1 MATFTVTTLADSGT
15 GSLRDAIALA
25 NASGGAD
32 TITFDDSLA
41 GGTINLSSTLE
52 ITGELTIW
60 GDIDDDNVADITLD
74 GGGTTQ
80 IMLAS
85 ADLII
90 DGLVMTRGSAVA
102 GGAISATAFLGIRN
116 SEFTNNVASQY
127 GGAIESMDLVVEDS
141 TFTGNTAT
149 NGAGGAIY
157 STSSIPIRN
166 SYFTGN
172 SAAGDGGAICASVVT
187 TYASTFADNVSG
199 GKGGAL
205 WAAGVTA
212 NNTTFYQNV
221 ATSMGDAAYAASHI
235 ELNDATAVGHASSGS
250 VFVTHN
256 FLVDNSLILGNTG
269 IDFADSFSSLPG
281 FVLSFTGLSLVDANP
296 DNWSGAAAATLLE
309 VFGTNTPVLADN
321 GGPVPTI
328 ALDPVASNPAID
340 TGGAR
345 DDARLLPANDV
356 PGLGTTAGD
365 IGAYEYYTQA
375 VSVDSSSADG
385 IYWLGQTINVTV
397 KFDQIVTVS
406 GTPILL
412 LETGTTDREA
422 SYVSGSGTNT
432 LTFRYTVQSGDTASD
447 LNFASTSALSLNGG
461 TISGPLSDASLLSLP
476 SLTGAKSLASQAT
489 LEVRGI
495 AAPAS
500 PVVASAISD
509 QSAKEDTAFSFV
521 VPSGTFTDANGDTLT
536 YTATSANGSALPS
549 WLSFNATTRTFSG
562 TPLNAHVGAI
572 TVRVTAADG
581 ITGTASD
588 EFTITVA
595 NTNDAPTAVT
605 LSANTIAEN
614 SAAGTVVGTL
624 SVTDPDTGDTS
635 VLSLIGGAGGR
646 FALAGNMIVVADG
659 AKLDF
664 EDKQSY
670 SITVRATDAAGATKD
685 QTLTIDIT
693 DIDDR
698 VIGGKGNNTLVGG
711 AGDELI
717 DGKAG
722 DDRLTGGDG
731 ADTFKFG
738 KGYGRDTITDFD
750 PTEGDIID
758 LSGAVGIKN
767 FRDLIKHHVEDT
779 GKDLVITA
787 NDGSLLVLKGVDV
800 DDLSKDCFLF

>member
-32 TITFDDSLA
+32 TITFDESLA
-41 GGTINLSSTLE
+41 GGTINLSSVLGVTD
-52 ITGELTIW
+52 GLTIV

-74 GGGTTQ
+74 GGGNTQ
-80 IMLAS
+80 IMDAS
-85 ADLII
+85 AQLII
-90 DGLVMTRGSAVA
+90 DGLVMTDGSATA
-102 GGAISATAFLGIRN
+102 GGAISATGFLGIVN
-116 SEFTNNVASQY
+116 SEFKDNVAQN
-127 GGAIESMDLVVEDS
+127 GGAIYCQDLVVEDS
-141 TFTGNTAT
+141 TFSGNTAT
-149 NGAGGAIY
+149 FGNGGAIY
-157 STSSIPIRN
+157 STSDIPIRN
-166 SYFTGN
+166 SYFTNN
-172 SAAGDGGAICASVVT
+172 SAAGDGGAIRANLLT
-187 TYASTFADNVSG
+187 TYASTFAENVSG
-199 GKGGAL
+199 GDGGAL
-205 WAAGVTA
+205 WAFMVTA
-212 NNTTFYQNV
+212 NNTTFYQNA
-221 ATSMGDAAYAASHI
+221 ATSMGDAAYATSYV
-235 ELNDATAVGHASSGS
+235 ELNDATVVGHASSGS
-250 VFVTHN
+250 VFAAHN
-256 FLVDNSLILGNTG
+256 YLVDNSLVLGNTG
-269 IDFADSFSSLPG
+269 IAFADSFSGVAG
-281 FVLSFTGLSLVDANP
+281 FTLWFTGLNLLDDDPNM
-296 DNWSGAAAATLLE
+296 SGAATATLLE

-406 GTPILL
+406 GTPTLL

-500 PVVASAISD
+500 PVVTSAISD

-581 ITGTASD
+581 ITGAASD

-595 NTNDAPTAVT
+595 NTNDAPTAVA
-605 LSANTIAEN
+605 LSASTIAEN
-614 SAAGTVVGTL
+614 SAAGTVVGNL
-624 SVTDPDTGDTS
+624 SVTDPDASDTAT
-635 VLSLIGGAGGR
+635 LSLVSSAGNR
-646 FALAGNMIVVADG
+646 FALVGNQLVVAED

-670 SITVRATDAAGATKD
+670 SITIRATDAAGATTD
-685 QTLTIDIT
+685 QTLTIAIT
-693 DIDDR
+693 DIDDT
-698 VIGGKGNNTLVGG
+698 VIGGKGNNILEGG
-711 AGDELI
+711 DGDELL

-722 DDRLTGGDG
+722 NDRLTGGDG
-731 ADTFKFG
+731 ADTFMFG

-758 LSGAVGIKN
+758 LSGAIGIRN